1 MLTYVHTLTKPDHW
15 IIERRCIKAG
25 RLRTVVSMQLRTDDM
40 HNHRVSRM
48 VLQAPVGNSCVLTT
62 LKQLGM
68 LVYLLPDD
76 TGNWHHSSFY
86 ALVVVVAMSSTQCA
100 HKQRQVDRT
109 NSAFLLYACLLIQL
123 ARKIFTLMA

>member
-1 MLTYVHTLTKPDHW
+1 MLTYVHTLTKPDQW

-25 RLRTVVSMQLRTDDM
+25 RLRTVVSMQLRKDDM
-40 HNHRVSRM
+40 HNHRASGM

-62 LKQLGM
+62 LKPLGM
-68 LVYLLPDD
+68 LLYVLLDE
-76 TGNWHHSSFY
+76 TGNCHHSSLY

-109 NSAFLLYACLLIQL
+109 NSTLLLYACLHIQL
-123 ARKIFTLMA
+123 VRKMFTRMV